1 MLFNTR
7 YQNLLPDALFNELNS
22 VFANQAEGS
31 SATGYEIAEYD
42 DKFSLELDMPGFA
55 KSDITIDLNDS
66 VLVVS
71 GERKS
76 AHASSSSEDDETE
89 SPVIRSTRR
98 YGHVQKSFKLPD
110 TVDSESIA
118 ATMADGVLTL
128 TLPKKAK
135 KETRIAIDG

>member
-31 SATGYEIAEYD
+31 SQAGYEIAEYD

-76 AHASSSSEDDETE
+76 AHASSSEDDEPD